1 MDQRITYRGIV
12 MDTLIVLAWI
22 VSIGSL
28 LLNIVLCRAIIKHQK
43 TIAFLEEDVR
53 LWKREKSLQRLAENL
68 TTVSES
74 TKEREHILQI
84 SSEKEKLSDKSSDLG
99 PRTSAL

>member
-1 MDQRITYRGIV
+1 

-74 TKEREHILQI
+74 IMEQDVTLHPLLR
-84 SSEKEKLSDKSSDLG
+84 KEKLSDKSSG
-99 PRTSAL
+99 SRTKTSEL